1 MSENILGVTTSFDDT
16 GKVTAAIT
24 DTIKAAKKPENSFK
38 ETKKKDIY
46 VDWFETEE
54 EAKER
59 AKEAL
64 NA

>member
-1 MSENILGVTTSFDDT
+1 MKTFWGVTTSFDDT
-16 GKVTAAIT
+16 GKVTSSIT
-24 DTIKAAKKPENSFK
+24 DTIKDEKKPENSFK
-38 ETKKKDIY
+38 ETKKKYIY

>member
-1 MSENILGVTTSFDDT
+1 MKTFWGITTLFDDT

-38 ETKKKDIY
+38 ETKKKDKY
-46 VDWFETEE
+46 VDWLETEE

-59 AKEAL
+59 ATEAL
-64 NA
+64 KA

>member
-1 MSENILGVTTSFDDT
+1 MKTFWGVTTSFDDT

-24 DTIKAAKKPENSFK
+24 DTIKAAKKTENSFK